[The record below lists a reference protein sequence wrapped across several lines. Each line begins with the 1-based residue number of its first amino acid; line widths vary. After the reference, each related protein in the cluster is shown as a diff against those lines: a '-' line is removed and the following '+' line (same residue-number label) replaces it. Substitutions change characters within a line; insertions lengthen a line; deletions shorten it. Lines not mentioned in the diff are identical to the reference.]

1 MSRTSTSDPARRC
14 LPPRPE
20 MARARS
26 ACRVAQLFVVCCC
39 LQPGFCEAAP
49 APVTSAQIKEVAKEL
64 VCLCGSCNRESLATC
79 ICTAFAVPERE
90 VIGEA
95 LAGGQTH
102 QQIVDSFVE
111 RFGPRALA
119 APPASGYTLLAWI
132 GPFVGLAFGVFV
144 VRQALLRWRRG
155 HAATETVS
163 GTSSRTV
170 DPEIEANPM
179 RQQLEREL
187 DEFDRE

>member
-1 MSRTSTSDPARRC
+1 MLVLCC
-14 LPPRPE
+14 L
-20 MARARS
+20 
-26 ACRVAQLFVVCCC
+26 
-39 LQPGFCEAAP
+39 LQPGFSEAAP
-49 APVTSAQIKEVAKEL
+49 APITSAQIKEVAKDL

-95 LAGGQTH
+95 LAARQTH

-119 APPASGYTLLAWI
+119 APPARGYTLLAWI
-132 GPFVGLAFGVFV
+132 GPFVGLIFGVFV
-144 VRQALLRWRRG
+144 VRQALLRWRRV
-155 HAATETVS
+155 HAAAEAVADPNVS
-163 GTSSRTV
+163 AVAPEV
-170 DPEIEANPM
+170 DANPI
-179 RQQLEREL
+179 RQRLEREL

>member
-1 MSRTSTSDPARRC
+1 
-14 LPPRPE
+14 

-26 ACRVAQLFVVCCC
+26 ICPVALLLAVCCL
-39 LQPGFCEAAP
+39 LQPDISAGAP
-49 APVTSAQIKEVAKEL
+49 APVTSAQIKEVAKDL

-95 LAGGQTH
+95 LAAGETQ

-119 APPASGYTLLAWI
+119 TPPASGYTLLAWI

-144 VRQALLRWRRG
+144 VRQALLRWRCG
-155 HAATETVS
+155 HLATETVTGKS
-163 GTSSRTV
+163 GSTV
-170 DPEIEANPM
+170 DPEVDANPI